1 MKSVYKKLFCLMSVF
16 IMTFLM
22 AACGKAGE
30 NADVSHNNISADSEA
45 NGKSISGYE
54 RKGILQQEISAMRL
68 QLQDIFYRQVIVK
81 MYHHIQVQ
89 PLCRRLIRG
98 RILSI

>member
-45 NGKSISGYE
+45 NGKSISRY
-54 RKGILQQEISAMRL
+54 
-68 QLQDIFYRQVIVK
+68 
-81 MYHHIQVQ
+81 
-89 PLCRRLIRG
+89 
-98 RILSI
+98 